1 MAKKGKKKKFRAD
14 FRKNR
19 ASRARQGDLT
29 RKYDS
34 DDDATHDMLSAERI
48 SGKGSL
54 ARKRTIVAQE
64 VEGQDGPA
72 LELDVDLAQCEQGR
86 VLSVH
91 GLLSQVEA
99 NDRRVYRCA
108 TRRILKTLSTEERHV
123 VAAGDRVYFRPEGE
137 DEGMIERVEPRSGVL
152 SRTSRGRKQIIVANV
167 EQLVIVMSAAQPR
180 LKPNLIDR
188 YLISAEK
195 AEITPIIC
203 INKVDLVDTSEL
215 MPLVGVYAQ
224 LGYRVIL
231 VSAETGFGIDRLRG
245 VLQDRESV
253 LSGQSGVGKSSLL
266 NVVDP
271 DLALRV
277 SHVSAESQKGRHT
290 TTAAVLL
297 PLAQGGYVV
306 DTPGIRQFQLWDV
319 IAEEVAGYFRDIRPY
334 VNECQFPDCSH
345 THEDGCAVKHAVADG
360 RIDVR
365 RYESYCYIREGEAA

>member
-1 MAKKGKKKKFRAD
+1 MAKKGKKKKIRAA

-19 ASRARQGDLT
+19 TARARQGDLT
-29 RKYDS
+29 RHYDG
-34 DDDATHDMLSAERI
+34 DDDAAHDTLSAERL

-54 ARKRTIVAQE
+54 ARKRTVVAEEIQGE
-64 VEGQDGPA
+64 DGPE
-72 LELDVDLAQCEQGR
+72 LQLDVDLDACQPGR

-99 NDRRVYRCA
+99 EDKKVYRCV
-108 TRRILKTLSTEERHV
+108 TRRILKTLATEERHV

-167 EQLVIVMSAAQPR
+167 EQLVIVMSAAEPR

-203 INKVDLVDTSEL
+203 INKIDLIDPAEL

-224 LGYRVIL
+224 LGYQVLL
-231 VSAETGFGIDRLRG
+231 VSAETGFGIDRLSET
-245 VLQDRESV
+245 LHDRESV

-266 NVVDP
+266 NVIDK

-290 TTAAVLL
+290 TTAAVLI
-297 PLAQGGYVV
+297 PLADGGYVV

-319 IAEEVAGYFRDIRPY
+319 IPEEVAGYFRDVRPY
-334 VNECQFPDCSH
+334 VNNCQFPDCSH

-360 RIDVR
+360 RVDVR
-365 RYESYCYIREGEAA
+365 RYESYCYIREGDLV